1 MKIIDV
7 LRQRIRAA
15 ARFAKPSLI
24 PAAIAG
30 LVVFTGGHV
39 YERQNRENFQND
51 LRIDVENELNLIA
64 NRLQSEVNTSIA
76 ALNGFANS
84 IGVHPA
90 MTSDDFT
97 VMATKLLLQNPQ
109 MVRASAAPGGVVRI
123 AFPRESQQWFVGSDF
138 NRFGAT
144 RHAIERASST
154 VRPVMIGPI
163 RLPSGRNGFELFLPV
178 FSKIQGRMERWGYVE
193 AILDEKALYRAARLL
208 ESGGEAPELARDHRH
223 IDVHLAIRDISEPE
237 RIQDAFYGDDALFR
251 AAPVKRRLELAGG
264 VWELAAMPVGGWK
277 QLPENSSFIQM
288 AIVAAVTVVVIPIL
302 LAGGLVNER
311 QRNIA
316 KLKAREGEVMTLSH
330 RLNLAL
336 DASKIGIWEI
346 DVESQQRSWD
356 DRMFHL
362 HGLEAHVD
370 EPTYDEW
377 RATVHPDDIGI
388 AANALFRSL
397 DDGLEYRS
405 QYRVLLPD
413 GTMRHIRN
421 VGSSYRGAD
430 GRAKVTG
437 ISWDVSDDVAR
448 NERLSA
454 AKAQV
459 DQQNHELEQALKGL
473 YEREQDLELL
483 SRRLDLALDSYRCGM
498 WEADLDS
505 GLTYWDDRMHQLYG
519 LVYTDGITNEETW
532 LTALHP
538 DDRRPALDAVNRAI
552 AIDETYVHQARV
564 VLPTG
569 GVRHIRSVGKLHV
582 SPDGSRKFV
591 GMALDVTDDVLM
603 TEQLRAAKAMA
614 DAKNAEL
621 EQARVRIEHNALHD
635 PLTGLGNRRMLDKA
649 LERLTSSP
657 DGDRED
663 IAILHIDLDRF
674 KQINDTLGHAA
685 GDAMLVHA
693 SEILRANTSPG
704 DIIARIGGDE
714 FVVAVT
720 GIVGEAALAPRC
732 DRIIA
737 AMRQPVDYNGFPCRF
752 GVSIGVAV
760 GEGPE
765 IDARKLLVNADIALY
780 RAKEAGR
787 NRYQF
792 FTETLQ
798 AEVVTAKRIADEIL
812 EGIERDEFEPWYQP
826 QFDATSL
833 ALCGVEALVRW
844 KHPREGILTPDRFL
858 GIADEL
864 NVTAALDRLVLEKAL
879 KDQMRWAAA
888 GVRVPKI
895 SVNVSAKRLQDD
907 DLLLSLEG
915 LSIAPGQICFELV
928 ESIFLDESDDI
939 VATNIEGI
947 KRLGIDIEVD
957 DFGTGHTSIVSLL
970 KIKPKRLKIDRQ
982 LVVPVLSARSEQALV
997 RSIIEIARSLNI
1009 ETVAEGVETM
1019 AHAEMLGILGCDVL
1033 QGYAFARPLSSE
1045 KFLAFA
1051 TERGL
1056 RLAS

>member
-1 MKIIDV
+1 LKIIDV
-7 LRQRIRAA
+7 LRHRIRAA

-30 LVVFTGGHV
+30 LVVFTGGHI

-64 NRLQSEVNTSIA
+64 NRLQSEVNTNIA

-90 MTSDDFT
+90 MTPDDFT

-109 MVRASAAPGGVVRI
+109 MARASAAPGGVVRI
-123 AFPRESQQWFVGSDF
+123 AFPRESQKWFIGSDF

-144 RHAIERASST
+144 RRAVERASST

-163 RLPSGRNGFELFLPV
+163 RLPTGRSGFELFLPV

-193 AILDEKALYRAARLL
+193 AIIDEKALYRAARLL
-208 ESGGEAPELARDHRH
+208 EAGGEAPELTRDHRH
-223 IDVHLAIRDISEPE
+223 VDVHLAIRDVSEAD

-251 AAPVKRRLELAGG
+251 KAPVTRRLELAGG
-264 VWELAAMPVGGWK
+264 VWELAAMPVGGWG
-277 QLPENSSFIQM
+277 QLPENSDSIRQAM
-288 AIVAAVTVVVIPIL
+288 IAAIAVVVIPIL
-302 LAGGLVNER
+302 LTGGLVNER

-346 DVESQQRSWD
+346 DVETQQRSWD

-362 HGLEAHVD
+362 HGLEAHLD

-377 RATVHPDDIGI
+377 RTTVHPDDIGI

-405 QYRVLLPD
+405 QYRVVLPD
-413 GTMRHIRN
+413 GTVRHIRN
-421 VGSSYRGAD
+421 VGSSHRGAD

-437 ISWDVSDDVAR
+437 ISWDVSDDVLK

-459 DQQNHELEQALKGL
+459 DQQNHELELALKGL

-498 WEADLDS
+498 WEADLDDNVA
-505 GLTYWDDRMHQLYG
+505 YWDERMHQLYG
-519 LVYTDGITNEETW
+519 IVYTDGATNEDIW
-532 LTALHP
+532 LTTLHP
-538 DDRRPALDAVNRAI
+538 DDRQAALEAVNRAI
-552 AIDETYVHQARV
+552 AADETYVHQARV
-564 VLPTG
+564 VLSAG
-569 GVRHIRSVGKLHV
+569 GIRHIRSVGKLHV
-582 SPDGSRKFV
+582 APDGARKLV
-591 GMALDVTDDVLM
+591 GMALDVTEDVLM

-649 LERLTSSP
+649 LERLARAG
-657 DGDRED
+657 DG

-685 GDAMLVHA
+685 GDAMLIHA

-720 GIVGEAALAPRC
+720 SAPADAALAGRC

-760 GEGPE
+760 GHGAD

-792 FTETLQ
+792 FTEVLQ

-826 QFDATSL
+826 QFDATTL

-844 KHPREGILTPDRFL
+844 RHPREGILTPDRFL

-864 NVTAALDRLVLEKAL
+864 NVTAVLDRLVLEKSL
-879 KDQMRWAAA
+879 TDQMRWAAA
-888 GVRVPKI
+888 GLRVPKI

-907 DLLLSLEG
+907 DLLSSLEG

-939 VATNIEGI
+939 VAANIEGI
-947 KRLGIDIEVD
+947 KKLGIDIELD

-982 LVVPVLSARSEQALV
+982 LVVPILSARREQALV
-997 RSIIEIARSLNI
+997 RSIIDIARSLNI

>member
-30 LVVFTGGHV
+30 LVVFAGGYI
-39 YERQNRENFQND
+39 YERQNLENFQND

-64 NRLQSEVNTSIA
+64 NRLQSEVNTNIA

-90 MTSDDFT
+90 MTADDFT

-109 MVRASAAPGGVVRI
+109 MVRASAAPAGVVWI
-123 AFPRESQQWFVGSDF
+123 AFPRESQQWFVGTDF

-193 AILDEKALYRAARLL
+193 AIIDENALYRAARLL
-208 ESGGEAPELARDHRH
+208 EAGTEAPELTKDHRH
-223 IDVHLAIRDISEPE
+223 VDVHLAIRDISEEE
-237 RIQDAFYGDDALFR
+237 RIQDAFFGEDALFR
-251 AAPVKRRLELAGG
+251 KAPVTRRLDLAGG
-264 VWELAAMPVGGWK
+264 AWELAAMPVGGWE
-277 QLPENSSFIQM
+277 QLPANIESIRL
-288 AIVAAVTVVVIPIL
+288 AIAAAVAIVVIPIL
-302 LAGGLVNER
+302 LTGGLFNER

-346 DVESQQRSWD
+346 DVETQQRSWD

-362 HGLEAHVD
+362 HGLEAHLE
-370 EPTYDEW
+370 EPTYEEW

-405 QYRVLLPD
+405 QYRVVLP
-413 GTMRHIRN
+413 GGAVRHIRN
-421 VGSSYRGAD
+421 VGSSHRGAD

-437 ISWDVSDDVAR
+437 ISWDVTDDVMKT
-448 NERLSA
+448 ERLTA

-459 DQQNHELEQALKGL
+459 DQQNLELEQALKGL

-498 WEADLDS
+498 WEANLDS

-519 LVYTDGITNEETW
+519 LIYTDGTTNEETW

-538 DDRRPALDAVNRAI
+538 DDRTPALDAVNRAI
-552 AIDETYVHQARV
+552 AADETYVHQARV
-564 VLPTG
+564 VLPAG

-582 SPDGSRKFV
+582 APDGARKFV
-591 GMALDVTDDVLM
+591 GMALDVTEDVLM

-649 LERLTSSP
+649 LERLARA
-657 DGDRED
+657 GDHED

-685 GDAMLVHA
+685 GDAMLIHA

-720 GIVGEAALAPRC
+720 GAPGEGALAARC

-760 GEGPE
+760 GRGAE
-765 IDARKLLVNADIALY
+765 IDARKLLINADIALY

-792 FTETLQ
+792 FTQVLQ

-826 QFDATSL
+826 QFDATTL

-844 KHPREGILTPDRFL
+844 NHPREGVLTPDRFL
-858 GIADEL
+858 GIAEEL
-864 NVTAALDRLVLEKAL
+864 NVTAALDRLVLEKSL
-879 KDQMRWAAA
+879 IDHMRWAAA
-888 GVRVPKI
+888 GLRVPKI

-907 DLLLSLEG
+907 DLLSSLEG

-947 KRLGIDIEVD
+947 KKLGIDIELD

-982 LVVPVLSARSEQALV
+982 LVVPVLSARREQALV

-1033 QGYAFARPLSSE
+1033 QGYAFSRPLSAE

-1051 TERGL
+1051 TDRGL